1 MVRESR
7 GVETLSPS
15 SDATAGDGAVSR
27 FRLQPAGRRMQ
38 IPQLV
43 VAVLLVALSAL
54 AAVVVFSQAAAREPV
69 LALAN
74 PVPRGQVLESD
85 DLRVV
90 YVASDDPVATVSAD
104 SLASMVGRRAVT
116 DLEEGTIV
124 ASGLFVDEEAV
135 PAGEGVV
142 GLALSPGEYPT
153 LRLAPGDVVDVVST
167 VDANGEPGGVL
178 VAGAVVFEVADLG
191 VQGSRFISL
200 QVPIGAA
207 DDLARAAAAG
217 SVRLVLVGGEE

>member
-7 GVETLSPS
+7 GVETLSPTAH
-15 SDATAGDGAVSR
+15 ATAGDGVVSR
-27 FRLQPAGRRMQ
+27 FRLQPAGRRVQ

-74 PVPRGQVLESD
+74 PVERGQVLEEE

-104 SLASMVGRRAVT
+104 SLSSLVGRRALT
-116 DLEEGTIV
+116 NLEDGTIV
-124 ASGLFVDEEAV
+124 ASGFFVDEEAV

-153 LRLAPGDVVDVVST
+153 LRLAPGDVVDVIST
-167 VDANGEPGGVL
+167 STAGESGGLL
-178 VAGAVVFEVADLG
+178 VAGAVVFEVSDLG

-200 QVPIGAA
+200 GVPIEAA
-207 DDLARAAAAG
+207 ADLARAAAAG
-217 SVRLVLVGGEE
+217 GVRLVLVGGDG

>member
-1 MVRESR
+1 MVRESH
-7 GVETLSPS
+7 GVETLKPSP
-15 SDATAGDGAVSR
+15 DAKAADGGVSR
-27 FRLQPAGRRMQ
+27 FRLQPAGRRVHV
-38 IPQLV
+38 PQLV

-54 AAVVVFSQAAAREPV
+54 ASVVAFSQASAREPV

-74 PVPRGQVLESD
+74 PVERGQILNGE

-104 SLASMVGRRAVT
+104 SISSLVGRRAVT
-116 DLEEGTIV
+116 DLEEGAIV
-124 ASGLFVDEEAV
+124 ASGFFVDEEAL

-153 LRLAPGDVVDVVST
+153 LRLSPGDMVDVVST
-167 VDANGEPGGVL
+167 NAGEPGGVL
-178 VAGAVVFEVADLG
+178 VSGAVVFEVSDLG

-200 QVPIGAA
+200 RVPIEAA
-207 DDLARAAAAG
+207 ADLARAAAAG
-217 SVRLVLVGGEE
+217 GVRLVLVGGER

>member
-1 MVRESR
+1 MVRKSR
-7 GVETLSPS
+7 GVETLSS
-15 SDATAGDGAVSR
+15 SPDAAAGDGVRHR
-27 FRLQPAGRRMQ
+27 FRLQAAGRRVQ

-74 PVPRGQVLESD
+74 PVERGQVLQGE

-90 YVASDDPVATVSAD
+90 YVASDDAVATVSAD
-104 SLASMVGRRAVT
+104 SLSSLVGRRALT

-167 VDANGEPGGVL
+167 VDAQGDSAGVL
-178 VAGAVVFEVADLG
+178 VAGAVVFEASDLG

-200 QVPIGAA
+200 RVPIGASG
-207 DDLARAAAAG
+207 DLARAAAAG
-217 SVRLVLVGGEE
+217 GVRLVLVGGEG